1 MRPHAHIPYEKI
13 AKHRDLLNKYKIN
26 LEVYISSPVLDT
38 VELSELA
45 SLKEKLNY
53 EPELTLHAPFMD
65 LSPGAVDS
73 LVRKATLQRFSTITE
88 IAAATG
94 AKAVVFHSG
103 YEKWKYS
110 LKIEPWLE
118 GSIKTWKEILSQVS
132 GRFLILIENIF
143 EDEPANLRLL
153 MEEID
158 DPNIGLC
165 FDTGHFNLFS
175 KVSLKEWLS
184 QTLPYIKELHLHNND
199 RTSDQHYPLDEGTFN
214 MIELLETLGD
224 RPCIYTIEAHTPEH
238 FLKSLKWL
246 EEFRAS
252 RVRSLA

>member
-13 AKHRDLLNKYKIN
+13 DIHSDLLNKYRIN
-26 LEVYISSPVLDT
+26 LEVYISSHIIDT
-38 VELSELA
+38 VKFNEIL
-45 SLKEKLNY
+45 SLKDKLNY
-53 EPELTLHAPFMD
+53 NPELTIHAPFMD

-73 LVRKATLQRFSTITE
+73 LVRKVTVERFLRVVD
-88 IAAATG
+88 IAQALDVR
-94 AKAVVFHSG
+94 AVVFHSG
-103 YEKWKYS
+103 YEKWKYG
-110 LKIEPWLE
+110 LRIDPWLE
-118 GSIKTWKEILSQVS
+118 GSIKTWREIIARVD
-132 GRFLILIENIF
+132 GRFPLLIENIF
-143 EDEPANLRLL
+143 EDEPTNLRLL

-158 DPNIGLC
+158 DPNFGLC

-175 KVSLKEWLS
+175 KVSLEEWLS

-214 MIELLETLGD
+214 MVELLETIKD
-224 RPCIYTIEAHTPEH
+224 RPCIYTIEAHRPEH

-252 RVRSLA
+252 RVHF